1 MVKMGNFGFIQGYDY
16 IVKVFALYHG
26 MSEEEV
32 RDYFDKSGII
42 PYLSINYCGLCYT
55 PSLDMVQKIRRK
67 LEEGQQSVPKQVY
80 SGYMYADGVT
90 PTPPY

>member
-1 MVKMGNFGFIQGYDY
+1 MGWDHPRIRGEY
-16 IVKVFALYHG
+16 ALYHG

-32 RDYFDKSGII
+32 RDYFDRSGII

>member
-32 RDYFDKSGII
+32 RDYFDKSG
-42 PYLSINYCGLCYT
+42 
-55 PSLDMVQKIRRK
+55 K
-67 LEEGQQSVPKQVY
+67 LEDGMFY
-80 SGYMYADGVT
+80 STIDNISEHIERIC
-90 PTPPY
+90 P